1 MSDIQLGGDAAV
13 VGGVHSD
20 SHNVETHNTTTTHN
34 STVTDNSKT
43 INNNVVHQAQLTD
56 TQIRQ
61 ENENQFLQAVM
72 ARMQNGI
79 LDQRE
84 LAQLTQLSCNGTFS
98 LSVPIK

>member
-61 ENENQFLQAVM
+61 ETKINFCKRLWLACKM
-72 ARMQNGI
+72 AYSI
-79 LDQRE
+79 
-84 LAQLTQLSCNGTFS
+84 
-98 LSVPIK
+98 SVNLPNSPS